1 MSTQSYANHAHRPFP
16 TLAAAFFWL
25 LACVGYALCWFGYD
39 AVGQPLLVVSLLL
52 CLLCL
57 ISIGRVY
64 TTALQDRIILL
75 EERLRAERLLTPTQL
90 ALWEHLHVKQVVALR
105 FASDQE
111 LAALLDRAAHESL
124 SPTAI
129 KQAIHTWRPD
139 TRRT

>member
-1 MSTQSYANHAHRPFP
+1 MSAQTYANHAHRPLP
-16 TLAAAFFWL
+16 TVAAAFFWL
-25 LACVGYALCWFGYD
+25 LMCAGYALCWLGYD

-90 ALWEHLHVKQVVALR
+90 ALWENLHVKQVVALR
-105 FASDQE
+105 FASDPE
-111 LAALLDRAAHESL
+111 FAALLDRAARESL
-124 SPTAI
+124 PPKAI